1 MSFQYVTGSPYK
13 FITFTIRNCVR
24 FFHEGESEGGKTRAY
39 RLPACHVSKKWR
51 CMFVRSRA
59 RARVNKVKHLSRVN
73 GNINTPRRL
82 RLETSRANERGT
94 KDFAAAGREAGA
106 LRSAEGQRVRGR
118 FSCRR
123 KRPKVE
129 DSRW

>member
-1 MSFQYVTGSPYK
+1 M
-13 FITFTIRNCVR
+13 R
-24 FFHEGESEGGKTRAY
+24 FFHEGESEGGKTKENDTGIPITC
-39 RLPACHVSKKWR
+39 LPRIQEVEMRVR
-51 CMFVRSRA
+51 CRA

-94 KDFAAAGREAGA
+94 KDFDAAGTAGGGTRRP
-106 LRSAEGQRVRGR
+106 LRSAEGQRIRER